1 MHSILIANSKGGSGK
16 TTLTTNLA
24 GALARA
30 GQQVVLY
37 SVVQTWGTAPRAP
50 GAMLALREDGV
61 TRYEVPVTVGM
72 ETDYFVEISG
82 PEVQPG
88 LVVLNDPE
96 GKNVANSSMPAGPF
110 GG

>member
-1 MHSILIANSKGGSGK
+1 MNAKLTIVLESRPATFAVPYDAI
-16 TTLTTNLA
+16 TTDA
-24 GALARA
+24 A
-30 GQQVVLY
+30 GQTIVI
-37 SVVQTWGTAPRAP
+37 
-50 GAMLALREDGV
+50 ALREDGV
-61 TRYEVPVTVGM
+61 TRYEVPVSVGM